1 MRSNFRVSFISISLV
16 FILLPVIS
24 EGWGKKLVK
33 TKVACIGDSITFGAR
48 LEDRDNYS
56 YPAQLQKLL
65 GDNFSVGN
73 FGIGGCTLIRKGKP
87 NVWTQLAKIMETNP
101 DIIIISLGTND
112 TCGGTRACWDHKNDF
127 PNDYRDL
134 IDTLRTIPSKPQ
146 IFLCAPSPMVIETP
160 GLDSSRIA
168 DLKERQPRL
177 QELISII
184 KNLAVEKRT
193 KFVDLN
199 TPMANK
205 PELFT
210 ERDGV
215 HPNIAGYCFIAEL
228 VFDAIRQSNALEIR
242 KK

>member
-1 MRSNFRVSFISISLV
+1 MRSNFRVLFIGISLV

-24 EGWGKKLVK
+24 DGWGEKMVKK
-33 TKVACIGDSITFGAR
+33 KVACIGDSITFGAR

-65 GDNFSVGN
+65 GDDYSVEN
-73 FGIGGCTLIRKGKP
+73 FGVGGCTLIRKGNP
-87 NVWTQLAKIMETNP
+87 NVWTQLAKIREANP
-101 DIIIISLGTND
+101 AIIIISLGTND

-127 PNDYRDL
+127 PDDYLKL
-134 IDTLRTIPSKPQ
+134 IDTLRAIPSSPQ

-184 KNLAVEKRT
+184 KNLATEKKT
-193 KFVDLN
+193 KFIDLN
-199 TPMANK
+199 TPMSNK

-210 ERDGV
+210 EKDGV
-215 HPNIAGYCFIAEL
+215 HPNIAGYLFIAEL
-228 VFDAIRQSNALEIR
+228 VNKAIRH
-242 KK
+242 

>member
-1 MRSNFRVSFISISLV
+1 MRSNFRVLFIGISLV

-24 EGWGKKLVK
+24 EGWGKKMVK

-48 LEDRDNYS
+48 LEDREKYS

-65 GDNFSVGN
+65 GDDYSVEN
-73 FGIGGCTLIRKGKP
+73 FGIGSCTLIRKGKP
-87 NVWTQLAKIMETNP
+87 NVWTQLAKIMETKP
-101 DIIIISLGTND
+101 AIIIISLGTND

-127 PNDYRDL
+127 EGDYRDL

-146 IFLCAPSPMVIETP
+146 IFLCAPSPMVIETS
-160 GLDSSRIA
+160 GLDRARIA
-168 DLKERQPRL
+168 DLQERQPRL
-177 QELISII
+177 QELIEIVKKI
-184 KNLAVEKRT
+184 VVEKKT

-199 TPMANK
+199 SPMAKK

-210 ERDGV
+210 EKDGV

-228 VFDAIRQSNALEIR
+228 VFDAIRQS
-242 KK
+242 KFH